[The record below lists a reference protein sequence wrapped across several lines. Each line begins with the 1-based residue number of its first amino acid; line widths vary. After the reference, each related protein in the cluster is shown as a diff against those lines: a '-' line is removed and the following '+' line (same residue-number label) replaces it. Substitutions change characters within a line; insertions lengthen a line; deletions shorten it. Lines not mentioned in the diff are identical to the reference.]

1 MSDKHGAIRVAAR
14 PGALSEPNGHGPACA
29 GFAELGLI
37 HWVAGDSL
45 ARVSARAQRLLGG
58 LGARSLVSLDQLW
71 AAADPIDRVALSRA
85 ASAIRPASEPLRLR
99 VRIVGA
105 GAAADSVISVAFEA
119 IAHASDGES
128 AQAGDGGRWD
138 VYAVLMPVGTQ
149 PAVRGGPLLCYD
161 GLTGQPNRLQF
172 RDQVH
177 HALRRAA
184 RDQSLLAVLSI
195 EAALPDG
202 RNAANCRALDERALR
217 AVSVRIGRSLRGEDL
232 AAISTVPDRGDGAT
246 GDGRG
251 RFAVLLPRI
260 HEPQDAVRIA
270 ARIFETVA
278 RPLELDGQLF
288 ELSIATGIALFPWDD
303 QEVDGLIDCADQ
315 ALDRAIEDRG
325 GVQFFSKP
333 MNALSDDRLAL
344 EDSLR
349 GAVERQEFVL
359 HYQPRVDGESGQI
372 LGTEALIRWN
382 HPRLGLMAPGG
393 FIDVAE
399 QSRLIIP
406 IGNWVLEEACR
417 QNRAWQD
424 GGLPPIPV
432 SVNVSAIQF
441 RDAGF
446 ADCVARALAVSGLPG
461 SLLELEITESV
472 VMNDAAE
479 AIRTMRV
486 LKELG
491 VRISIDDFG
500 TGFSSLAYL
509 KDFPVDAL
517 KVDRSFISDITR
529 NERIASIACA
539 VIDLGARLGLAVVG
553 EGVETQE
560 QRRFLLEHGCREMQG
575 FLFARPMSAQ
585 ALESHHRAGVSGT
598 VIRSRSASVLMSAP
612 TTVQ

>member
-1 MSDKHGAIRVAAR
+1 MSAEREAFRVATR
-14 PGALSEPNGHGPACA
+14 PGALAAPAGPGPACA

-58 LGARSLVSLDQLW
+58 PVTQSLVSLEQLW
-71 AAADPIDRVALSRA
+71 AAVDPIDRVALSRA
-85 ASAIRPASEPLRLR
+85 ANSIRPASEPLRLR
-99 VRIVGA
+99 VRVTGT
-105 GAAADSVISVAFEA
+105 GSVADSVISVAFEA
-119 IAHASDGES
+119 IAHPCSDELATAGGS
-128 AQAGDGGRWD
+128 ARWD
-138 VYAVLMPVGTQ
+138 VYAVLMPMGTQ
-149 PAVRGGPLLCYD
+149 PVARGGPLLCYD

-195 EAALPDG
+195 EAALPRDASG
-202 RNAANCRALDERALR
+202 QTCQALDERALR

-232 AAISTVPDRGDGAT
+232 AAISTVPERGDGVASN
-246 GDGRG
+246 GCG

-270 ARIFETVA
+270 ARIYETVA

-288 ELSIATGIALFPWDD
+288 ELGIASGIALFPWDD
-303 QEVDGLIDCADQ
+303 QEVDGLMDCADQ
-315 ALDRAIEDRG
+315 ALERAIADGG

-349 GAVERQEFVL
+349 SAVERQEFVL
-359 HYQPRVDGESGQI
+359 HYQPRVDGESGRI
-372 LGTEALIRWN
+372 LGVEALIRWN
-382 HPRLGLMAPGG
+382 HPEQGLMAPGG

-406 IGNWVLEEACR
+406 IGRWVLEEACR
-417 QNRAWQD
+417 QNREWQD
-424 GGLPPIPV
+424 SGLPAIPV

-441 RDAGF
+441 REAGF
-446 ADCVARALAVSGLPG
+446 ADCVAHALTISGLPACQ
-461 SLLELEITESV
+461 LELEITESV

-517 KVDRSFISDITR
+517 KVDRSFVSEITR

-539 VIDLGARLGLAVVG
+539 VIDLGARLGLEVVG

-575 FLFARPMSAQ
+575 FLFARPMPAQ
-585 ALESHHRAGVSGT
+585 ALESHHRAGATGT
-598 VIRSRSASVLMSAP
+598 AIRARPASVMLSGP

>member
-1 MSDKHGAIRVAAR
+1 MSADRPAPRMAAR
-14 PGALSEPNGHGPACA
+14 TGIAAEHEGAEPGVTGVSDI
-29 GFAELGLI
+29 GLI
-37 HWVAGDSL
+37 HWVAGDLL
-45 ARVSARAQRLLGG
+45 ARVSAPAQRLLGG
-58 LGARSLVSLDQLW
+58 PGAPSVLGPEQVW
-71 AAADPIDRVALSRA
+71 ASVDPTDRVALSRA
-85 ASAIRPASEPLRLR
+85 ASAVRPGGEPLRLR
-99 VRIVGA
+99 VRIVGQGNA
-105 GAAADSVISVAFEA
+105 PDSVISVAFEA
-119 IAHASDGES
+119 IAHSGHD
-128 AQAGDGGRWD
+128 AGAPAAHPGAAERWD
-138 VYAVLMPVGTQ
+138 VYAVLMPVGPQ
-149 PAVRGGPLLCYD
+149 AVPRAGSLLCYD

-177 HALRRAA
+177 HALGRAA
-184 RDQSLLAVLSI
+184 RDQSLLSVLSI
-195 EAALPDG
+195 EAALPADED
-202 RNAANCRALDERALR
+202 CRALDERLLR
-217 AVSVRIGRSLRGEDL
+217 AMSVRIGRSLRGEDL
-232 AAISTVPDRGDGAT
+232 AAISIVPERGDHAAGAP
-246 GDGRG
+246 RG

-270 ARIFETVA
+270 ARIYETVA
-278 RPLELDGQLF
+278 RPLELEGRLF
-288 ELSIATGIALFPWDD
+288 EIGIATGIALFPWDD
-303 QEVDGLIDCADQ
+303 QEVDGLLDCADR
-315 ALDRAIEDRG
+315 ALERAIEDGG

-349 GAVERQEFVL
+349 GAVEREEFVL

-382 HPRLGLMAPGG
+382 HPEQGLMVPGG

-406 IGNWVLEEACR
+406 IGTWVLDEACR

-424 GGLPPIPV
+424 SGLPPVPV
-432 SVNVSAIQF
+432 SVNVSAVQF

-446 ADCVARALAVSGLPG
+446 ADCVARALTASGLAP
-461 SLLELEITESV
+461 SLLELELTESV

-479 AIRTMRV
+479 AIRTMRT

-517 KVDRSFISDITR
+517 KVDRSFVCDITR
-529 NERIASIACA
+529 NERIAAIACA
-539 VIDLGARLGLAVVG
+539 VIDLAARLGMAVVG
-553 EGVETQE
+553 EGVETPE

-575 FLFARPMSAQ
+575 FLFARPMPAL
-585 ALESHHRAGVSGT
+585 ALESHHRAGAAGT
-598 VIRSRSASVLMSAP
+598 VSPTRAPSVLMSAP